1 MILISKET
9 FDQMN
14 KENNRVVDMLTKYI
28 AQLVRENS
36 ELRYK
41 LNQIS
46 DIVEDYR

>member
-1 MILISKET
+1 MISKET
-9 FDQMN
+9 VDNMN

-28 AQLVRENS
+28 AQLIRENS

-46 DIVEDYR
+46 DVLEDYR